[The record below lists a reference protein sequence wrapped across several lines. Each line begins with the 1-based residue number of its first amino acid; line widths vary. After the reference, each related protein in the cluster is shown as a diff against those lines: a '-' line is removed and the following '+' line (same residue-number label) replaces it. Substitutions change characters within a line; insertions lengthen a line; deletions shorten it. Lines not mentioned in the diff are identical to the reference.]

1 MYNQIRKMIGVLIQ
15 IAQMELGDEYLD
27 NAFFNNVVKIW
38 MAPPNGLFLNRV
50 IFQILSDF

>member
-1 MYNQIRKMIGVLIQ
+1 MIGALIQ
-15 IAQMELGDEYLD
+15 ITQLELGDEYLD

-50 IFQILSDF
+50 LFQKFFN